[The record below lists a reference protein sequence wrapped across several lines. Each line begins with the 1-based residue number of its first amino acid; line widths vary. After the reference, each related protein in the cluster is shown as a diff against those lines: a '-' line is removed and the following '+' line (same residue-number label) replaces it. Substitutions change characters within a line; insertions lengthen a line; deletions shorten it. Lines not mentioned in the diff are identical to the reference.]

1 VEDVKRRIEA
11 CAPKDAQQLLLAAAD
26 TPKNGPWRP
35 IRQATRHLIE
45 AADGFDPKP
54 MNPDVWIGSW
64 LCENSSRGRSDA
76 RLIQADHQSRKND
89 SRKPQV

>member
-1 VEDVKRRIEA
+1 LASVEDVKRRIEA

-54 MNPDVWIGSW
+54 MNPDVWIGSIGPYRA
-64 LCENSSRGRSDA
+64 LATPAECP
-76 RLIQADHQSRKND
+76 LHL
-89 SRKPQV
+89 